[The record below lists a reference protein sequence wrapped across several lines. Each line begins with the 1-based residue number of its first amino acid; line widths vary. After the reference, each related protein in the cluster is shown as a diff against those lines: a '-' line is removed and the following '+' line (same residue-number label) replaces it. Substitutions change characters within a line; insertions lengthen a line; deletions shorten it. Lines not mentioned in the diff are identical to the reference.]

1 MITAPVLDVAVL
13 VLGML
18 ILLIEAF
25 ASKIDKRVLAYAAIT
40 GLAVILVASF
50 FVAPFSSPGNTTGFW
65 NFYTADR
72 LAIFFKQFAL
82 LTTIFVVIMM
92 IDYAPVVRASFP
104 GATPQAGLGEFVVLP
119 LFTCAG
125 LMYLVS
131 AIDFVSIFVSLE
143 LVTVS
148 FYVLVSFTRRNPV
161 TLEAGAK
168 YLILSALSTA
178 FLVYGI
184 AWIFGA
190 TGQTNLYRIAEVL
203 GNSNVVA
210 GIVDPGLPGMAMS
223 WPPASAMPATAS
235 GAVLLG
241 MVFVLVALGFKI
253 AAVPF
258 QIWVP
263 DVYQGAPTPV
273 TAYLSVG
280 SKAAG
285 FVVLVRVLQPFMN
298 LPQTHR
304 LIFVIALLTLIYGN
318 LAALPQTNLKRLL
331 AYSSIAHAG
340 YLLIGVVCFDVR
352 AITFYLAAYLL
363 MTLLSFT
370 VLIIVAQHTGEEIS
384 DFDGLAKRSPFLAFA
399 MLIGMVSLAGV
410 PFTAGFLGKF
420 YIFYAAVLQRQIALI
435 IVGVI
440 TVGCG
445 FYYYLKVVRAMYWQS
460 ESKTDAIPVNGLSR
474 VAISALV
481 VATIWFGIYPQPVL
495 EALKR

>member
-1 MITAPVLDVAVL
+1 MTSITAPLLEIAVL

-18 ILLIEAF
+18 ILMIEAF
-25 ASKIDKRVLAYAAIT
+25 VGKIDKRVLAFAAII
-40 GLAVILVASF
+40 GLAIVLLASF
-50 FVAPFSSPGNTTGFW
+50 FVARSPSPPQATGLW

-82 LTTIFVVIMM
+82 LTTIFVLIMT
-92 IDYAPVVRASFP
+92 IDYAPVVRSSFP
-104 GATPQAGLGEFVVLP
+104 GTTPQAGLGEFVALP

-131 AIDFVSIFVSLE
+131 AIDFVFIFVSLE

-148 FYVLVSFTRRNPV
+148 FYVLVSFTRRNPA
-161 TLEAGAK
+161 TLEAGTK
-168 YLILSALSTA
+168 YLVLSALSTA

-190 TGQTNLYRIAEVL
+190 TGQTNLHRITAALV
-203 GNSNVVA
+203 N
-210 GIVDPGLPGMAMS
+210 PAMNH
-223 WPPASAMPATAS
+223 SATS
-235 GAVLLG
+235 LG
-241 MVFVLVALGFKI
+241 MVLVLVALGFKI

-273 TAYLSVG
+273 TAFLSVG

-285 FVVLVRVLQPFMN
+285 FVVLIRVLQPFMKF
-298 LPQTHR
+298 PQTQR
-304 LIFVIALLTLIYGN
+304 LMLVIAVLTLIYGN

-340 YLLIGVVCFDVR
+340 YLLIGVVCFDLR
-352 AITFYLAAYLL
+352 AITYYLVAYLL
-363 MTLLSFT
+363 MTLLSFA
-370 VLIIVAQHTGEEIS
+370 VLIIVAQQTGEEIS

-399 MLIGMVSLAGV
+399 MLIGMVSLAGL

-420 YIFYAAVLQRQIALI
+420 FIFYAAVLQRQIALV

-460 ESKTDAIPVNGLSR
+460 DSKTDAISVNGLSR
-474 VAISALV
+474 VVISALIA
-481 VATIWFGIYPQPVL
+481 ATIWLGVYPQPIL
-495 EALKR
+495 DALKR

>member
-1 MITAPVLDVAVL
+1 MITAPLLEIAVL
-13 VLGML
+13 VLGMV
-18 ILLIEAF
+18 ILMIEGF
-25 ASKIDKRVLAYAAIT
+25 TEKIDRRVLAFAAIS
-40 GLAVILVASF
+40 GLAIVLLASF
-50 FVAPFSSPGNTTGFW
+50 FVAPFSSPANATDFW
-65 NFYTADR
+65 SFYTADR

-82 LTTIFVVIMM
+82 LTTIIVLIMM
-92 IDYAPVVRASFP
+92 IDYAPVRAL
-104 GATPQAGLGEFVVLP
+104 GTGLGEFVTLP

-131 AIDFVSIFVSLE
+131 AIDFVFIFVALE

-148 FYVLVSFTRRNPV
+148 FYVLVSFTRRNPT
-161 TLEAGAK
+161 TLEAGTK
-168 YLILSALSTA
+168 YLVLSALSTA

-184 AWIFGA
+184 AWTFGA
-190 TGQTNLYRIAEVL
+190 TGQTNLYRLTAAL
-203 GNSNVVA
+203 ANA
-210 GIVDPGLPGMAMS
+210 GSD
-223 WPPASAMPATAS
+223 S
-235 GAVLLG
+235 GAALLG

-273 TAYLSVG
+273 TAYLSVA

-285 FVVLVRVLQPFMN
+285 FIVLIRVLQPFMN
-298 LPQTHR
+298 LPQTQR

-340 YLLIGVVCFDVR
+340 YLLIGVICFDIR
-352 AITFYLAAYLL
+352 AITFYLVAYLL
-363 MTLLSFT
+363 MTLLSFA
-370 VLIIVAQHTGEEIS
+370 VLMIVAQQTGEEIS
-384 DFDGLAKRSPFLAFA
+384 DFDGLAKRSPFLSFA
-399 MLIGMVSLAGV
+399 MLIGMVSLAGL

-420 YIFYAAVLQRQIALI
+420 YIFYAAVLQRQIALVV
-435 IVGVI
+435 VGVI

-460 ESKTDAIPVNGLSR
+460 TTNVERIPVNGLSR
-474 VAISALV
+474 LAISALV
-481 VATIWFGIYPQPVL
+481 VATIWLGVYPQPIL
-495 EALKR
+495 DALKH